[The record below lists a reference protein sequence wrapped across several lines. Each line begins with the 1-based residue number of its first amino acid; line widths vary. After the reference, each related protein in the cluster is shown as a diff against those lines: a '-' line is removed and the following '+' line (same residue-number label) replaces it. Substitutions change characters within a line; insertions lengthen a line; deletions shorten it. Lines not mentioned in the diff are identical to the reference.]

1 MTFRQAA
8 GEIGAELTAL
18 RRRLHQEPEIGLD
31 LPGTQATLLAA
42 LSGLPLELTTGHALS
57 SITAVLRGGKP
68 GPAVLLRADMDALP
82 VVERTGL
89 DYAATNG
96 AMHACGHDLHMA
108 ILVGTARLLSGIRDE
123 LAGDVI
129 FMFQPGEEGPGGA
142 EPMIAEG
149 VLTAAGESAVAAY
162 CLHVFSATYPAGQF
176 GTRRG
181 AVGAACDTVRAVVRG
196 TGGHGSQP
204 FHARDPIPAACEM
217 VTALQT
223 FVTRSFDVFD
233 PVVVSVGSFHAGT
246 ADNVIPE
253 EARFA
258 ATVRSFSAAARE
270 RLQSGI
276 QGLLT
281 GIAAAHGLA
290 VEIDY
295 ELGYPVTVNDA
306 AEAEFAAQTIVE
318 MLGPD
323 RFTWLENPE
332 PGSEDMS
339 YVLEQVPGAYLDL
352 GACAAGLD
360 PLTAAANH
368 APDAIFDDSV
378 IPDGAA
384 VLAELAVRRLARG

>member
-1 MTFRQAA
+1 MTFQQAA
-8 GEIGAELTAL
+8 DEIGAELIAL
-18 RRRLHQEPEIGLD
+18 RRSLHREPEIGLV
-31 LPGTQATLLAA
+31 LPRTQATLLAA
-42 LSGLPLELTTGHALS
+42 LGGLPLEVTTGRALS
-57 SITAVLRGGKP
+57 SITAVLRGGRP

-82 VVERTGL
+82 VAERTGL
-89 DYAATNG
+89 EYAATNG

-108 ILVGTARLLSGIRDE
+108 VLVGAARLLSGGRAR

-149 VLTAAGESAVAAY
+149 VLTAAGAPAVAAY
-162 CLHVFSATYPAGQF
+162 CLHVFSATYPTGWF

-181 AVGAACDTVRAVVRG
+181 AVGAACDTVRVVVRG

-204 FHARDPIPAACEM
+204 FQARDPIPAACEM

-223 FVTRSFDVFD
+223 LVTRSFDVFD
-233 PVVVSVGSFHAGT
+233 PVVISVGSFHAGT

-253 EARFA
+253 EAQFA

-270 RLQSGI
+270 RLRSGI
-276 QGLLT
+276 HTLLG
-281 GIAAAHGLA
+281 GIASAHGLA

-295 ELGYPVTVNDA
+295 ELGYPVTVNDT

-318 MLGPD
+318 MFGAD
-323 RFTWLENPE
+323 RFGWLDNPE
-332 PGSEDMS
+332 PGSEDMA
-339 YVLEQVPGAYLDL
+339 YVLERVPGAYLDL
-352 GACAAGLD
+352 GACGLGLD
-360 PLTAAANH
+360 PSSAAANH
-368 APDAIFDDSV
+368 APDAVFDDSV

-384 VLAELAVRRLARG
+384 LLAELAVRRLARD

>member
-1 MTFRQAA
+1 
-8 GEIGAELTAL
+8 
-18 RRRLHQEPEIGLD
+18 
-31 LPGTQATLLAA
+31 
-42 LSGLPLELTTGHALS
+42 
-57 SITAVLRGGKP
+57 
-68 GPAVLLRADMDALP
+68 
-82 VVERTGL
+82 
-89 DYAATNG
+89 
-96 AMHACGHDLHMA
+96 
-108 ILVGTARLLSGIRDE
+108 
-123 LAGDVI
+123 
-129 FMFQPGEEGPGGA
+129 MFQPGEESPGGA

-149 VLTAAGESAVAAY
+149 VLTAAGEPAVAAY
-162 CLHVFSATYPAGQF
+162 CLHVFSATYPTGRF
-176 GTRRG
+176 GTRSG
-181 AVGAACDTVRAVVRG
+181 AIGAACDTVRVVVRG

-204 FHARDPIPAACEM
+204 FQARDPIPAACEM

-233 PVVVSVGSFHAGT
+233 PVVISVGSFHAGT

-253 EARFA
+253 EAQFA

-276 QGLLT
+276 QGLLI

-306 AEAEFAAQTIVE
+306 AEAEFAAQTIIE
-318 MLGPD
+318 MFGAD

-332 PGSEDMS
+332 PGSEDMA
-339 YVLEQVPGAYLDL
+339 YVLERVPGAYLDL

-360 PLTAAANH
+360 PATAAANH
-368 APDAIFDDSV
+368 APDAVFDESV

-384 VLAELAVRRLARG
+384 LLAELAVRRLERG